1 MIYLNVYS
9 DPKMSEQICIELK
22 EKLGKIGLSGK
33 ISFYKID
40 TSIFATF
47 LLERFSILSVYIYIF
62 LNWWLILSLEN
73 ILDYNLIKRQQSS
86 SKDLSDGFG
95 VLPWHAA

>member
-9 DPKMSEQICIELK
+9 DPKMSEQICIELN

-33 ISFYKID
+33 IFFCKID

-62 LNWWLILSLEN
+62 FKLMIDFKFRKHTRLQLNQETA
-73 ILDYNLIKRQQSS
+73 K
-86 SKDLSDGFG
+86 FF
-95 VLPWHAA
+95 

>member
-1 MIYLNVYS
+1 
-9 DPKMSEQICIELK
+9 MSEQICIELN

-33 ISFYKID
+33 IFFCKID

-95 VLPWHAA
+95 VLP

>member
-40 TSIFATF
+40 TSIFVTF
-47 LLERFSILSVYIYIF
+47 LLERFSILRFIYIF
-62 LNWWLILSLEN
+62 
-73 ILDYNLIKRQQSS
+73 
-86 SKDLSDGFG
+86 F
-95 VLPWHAA
+95 